1 MRRALR
7 AVRRRYNW
15 PRLTPPLLMYSVFQD
30 DIARPQSFLE
40 AIVRHSGASGMG
52 SEACTGNGV
61 SLSLSLSLSRPS
73 FPFSKSS
80 CTMSSIIQSLDLE
93 SAREMLSCL
102 PWRSRVFEE
111 KEEEEAMPRS
121 WRSSYFRRCRFAL
134 ASVPGARFCGLGE
147 AWKG

>member
-61 SLSLSLSLSRPS
+61 SLSLSLSLS
-73 FPFSKSS
+73 FSAVVSVFQVVLHHEQHNS
-80 CTMSSIIQSLDLE
+80 V
-93 SAREMLSCL
+93 ARS
-102 PWRSRVFEE
+102 
-111 KEEEEAMPRS
+111 
-121 WRSSYFRRCRFAL
+121 
-134 ASVPGARFCGLGE
+134 GE
-147 AWKG
+147 CA